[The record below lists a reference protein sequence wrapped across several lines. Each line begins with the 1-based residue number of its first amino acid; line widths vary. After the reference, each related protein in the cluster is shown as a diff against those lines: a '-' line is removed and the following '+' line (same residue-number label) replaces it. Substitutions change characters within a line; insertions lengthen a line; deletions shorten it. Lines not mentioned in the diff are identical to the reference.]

1 MERIGVLVP
10 DPGPVMIKDSPD
22 AVLVRLLQRRSR
34 GPASARKSRRWHQEV
49 FEEDLR
55 GAGAQ
60 GTMLGFVGGLDVDG
74 IGAGLLDV
82 QNLDSLAVTTGDT
95 IALAFGCLNDEVDA
109 SVVGELL
116 VRGELLLL

>member
-1 MERIGVLVP
+1 MRFWCGCYSVGREGLHRHGSLAGGGV
-10 DPGPVMIKDSPD
+10 
-22 AVLVRLLQRRSR
+22 
-34 GPASARKSRRWHQEV
+34 HQEV

-60 GTMLGFVGGLDVDG
+60 DTMLGLVGGLDVDG

-95 IALAFGCLNDEVDA
+95 IALAFGCLDDEVDA
-109 SVVGELL
+109 SVVGEFL